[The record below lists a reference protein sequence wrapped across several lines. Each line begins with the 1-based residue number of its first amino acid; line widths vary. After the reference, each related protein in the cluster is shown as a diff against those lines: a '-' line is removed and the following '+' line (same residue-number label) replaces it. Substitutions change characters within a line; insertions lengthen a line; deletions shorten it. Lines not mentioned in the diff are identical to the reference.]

1 MQSNLVLNGAEN
13 QSVNKKPLAEESFDM
28 IVGRVELLCQNKPF
42 GSGDSFGN
50 HFLGRQHLYTYKL
63 QLQGRKEPGS
73 GFLTLSAQRQFSIVQ
88 TCNIDHKI
96 EQFIPQCEVRE
107 KRDQNR

>member
-1 MQSNLVLNGAEN
+1 MKCSQILVFLNGAEN

-50 HFLGRQHLYTYKL
+50 HFLGRQH
-63 QLQGRKEPGS
+63 
-73 GFLTLSAQRQFSIVQ
+73 
-88 TCNIDHKI
+88 
-96 EQFIPQCEVRE
+96 FIHL
-107 KRDQNR
+107 